1 MSRAKKITETI
12 PWLFLLL
19 QINETMLSLLLT
31 RPDTAYNRTNV
42 KEATASPDQQ
52 QQPTPIE
59 FL

>member
-12 PWLFLLL
+12 PWLLLLL

-42 KEATASPDQQ
+42 QEATASPDQQ
-52 QQPTPIE
+52 
-59 FL
+59 